1 MLQNWFIFLPELCL
15 LGFFPIAWTI
25 EKWRSENT
33 SKTFFTLAQIFLA
46 AAFVS
51 NIIFYNKSAFPHL
64 WLNTTFSTWCKTLT
78 YVLAWVWF
86 YLSSKWFLNKN
97 RSSYK
102 FYKLSMLLLLALS
115 SLVSAASLI
124 SFGLTVFCLCIIYY
138 RLILYHWDTER
149 MTQLAHRFAGYAF
162 VFCLLL
168 GMGIFHLY
176 QTTHTF
182 EYSQIGNVLATGTAD
197 SSPWIKIDILLLISG
212 FLFLLALVPFHNW
225 FIALEANTVLPVCGV
240 FTLIPPL
247 VYICALFNLVRGAFQ
262 PYTDFIRPLLGIFA
276 AISLIIGSLSANKE
290 PNIRRLL
297 ACVAI
302 SCFGCAVLCLSDF
315 SQTAVM
321 ASFAYMVSAEI
332 ALVGIYTVLL
342 GFKSKGEY
350 LHELSALSGFYQVR
364 PYLAALLLIFIFSLT
379 GLAPTLG
386 FFGNVSVLSNFI
398 THHAAWQISLIL
410 LSQLL
415 LISAFLP
422 VIQALYFNPLQDKFD
437 RTDKA
442 VYLCL
447 GFNLALMI
455 TALLTPS
462 GLLNDALLIMK
473 GIF

>member
-1 MLQNWFIFLPELCL
+1 
-15 LGFFPIAWTI
+15 
-25 EKWRSENT
+25 
-33 SKTFFTLAQIFLA
+33 
-46 AAFVS
+46 
-51 NIIFYNKSAFPHL
+51 
-64 WLNTTFSTWCKTLT
+64 
-78 YVLAWVWF
+78 
-86 YLSSKWFLNKN
+86 
-97 RSSYK
+97 
-102 FYKLSMLLLLALS
+102 
-115 SLVSAASLI
+115 
-124 SFGLTVFCLCIIYY
+124 
-138 RLILYHWDTER
+138 
-149 MTQLAHRFAGYAF
+149 
-162 VFCLLL
+162 
-168 GMGIFHLY
+168 MGIFHLY

-182 EYSQIGNVLATGTAD
+182 EYSQIGNILAAD
-197 SSPWIKIDILLLISG
+197 AFVASPWVKIDILLLMAS

-247 VYICALFNLVRGAFQ
+247 VYICALFNLVSGAFFSYQ
-262 PYTDFIRPLLGIFA
+262 DFIRPLLEVFA
-276 AISLIIGSLSANKE
+276 TLSLIIGSLSANKE

-321 ASFAYMVSAEI
+321 AAFAYMISAEI
-332 ALVGIYTVLL
+332 ALAGIYTVLL

-379 GLAPTLG
+379 GLAPTIG

-398 THHAAWQISLIL
+398 THREGLQIGLIL

-415 LISAFLP
+415 MISAFLP
-422 VIQALYFNPLQDKFD
+422 MIQALYFNPLQDKFD

-442 VYLCL
+442 IYLCL

-455 TALLTPS
+455 TALLNPS
-462 GLLNDALLIMK
+462 GLINDALLMMK